1 MGYKDDEELTKETG
15 DNNGYV
21 HTGDIGSIDK
31 DGFIKVTGRIKDII
45 ITAVYIIL
53 YIFHLLMVYLFII
66 YLGW

>member
-45 ITAVYIIL
+45 ITAVY
-53 YIFHLLMVYLFII
+53 YIFFICLWFIYLLFI
-66 YLGW
+66 